1 MLRSHWKS
9 LELDRQIGWG
19 RISKN
24 PHSRVKSFSSI
35 NGNSDLEPFCAR
47 SAEWVESSTKKQWHL
62 PVPPF
67 LEIVVLT
74 PVPLALALQLVNL
87 VFPHMSLIIFELLPL
102 HWSLEQVSL
111 SQIF

>member
-1 MLRSHWKS
+1 MVVLRSHWKN
-9 LELDRQIGWG
+9 LGLDRQRGWG

-24 PHSRVKSFSSI
+24 PQDGVKSFSSI
-35 NGNSDLEPFCAR
+35 NGNSDLEPFCAK
-47 SAEWVESSTKKQWHL
+47 SSEWEKSSTKKQWHL

-87 VFPHMSLIIFELLPL
+87 VFSQMSLTIFELLPL

-111 SQIF
+111 